1 MAPPSPA
8 QAAVDSACHG
18 CLSDAAMEGDKKRK
32 RAASDLGR
40 PPTLDSCSEIR
51 SASTHPLA
59 EGAAPEASP
68 GAEGRALNIT
78 RSPGHPSGHTRGRD
92 HWYNSRDNAANR
104 ERMRANRAR
113 SAAQVRHV
121 VSVALDYPR
130 IPASSSATS
139 AHPFSFESR
148 LALTAPTL
156 PPPALPPAPHQR
168 CRYAK
173 LIARMVPPG
182 KLISTLILPSAQGLV
197 RVADSDSAAP
207 APSVSAA
214 THHPVRAP
222 TEPQGVCP
230 APPSLPPERDL
241 AHVLLG
247 VGTATVAVRG
257 VVVAP
262 AASCRQCTRPRT

>member
-1 MAPPSPA
+1 MPSPA
-8 QAAVDSACHG
+8 QAAIDLCGPG
-18 CLSDAAMEGDKKRK
+18 CLSDVAMEGDKKRK
-32 RAASDLGR
+32 RAASVPASRPTPDFCDDLSFESAPRLAADVAPGAAQEAEDVPKTTKHAGGR
-40 PPTLDSCSEIR
+40 PPGQERRKRLERRRDK
-51 SASTHPLA
+51 SAHKR
-59 EGAAPEASP
+59 EM
-68 GAEGRALNIT
+68 
-78 RSPGHPSGHTRGRD
+78 RD
-92 HWYNSRDNAANR
+92 R
-104 ERMRANRAR
+104 RAN

-139 AHPFSFESR
+139 AHPFSFEPR
-148 LALTAPTL
+148 LTLTAPTL

-222 TEPQGVCP
+222 TEPQGAVSLRTCQIP
-230 APPSLPPERDL
+230 ASPPTS
-241 AHVLLG
+241 
-247 VGTATVAVRG
+247 T
-257 VVVAP
+257 
-262 AASCRQCTRPRT
+262 